1 VVKKKMRVLVVGGG
15 IGGLAAALALRQ
27 AGIDVAVFERA
38 GAYREVGAGLTLWP
52 NALHALQALG
62 LRSQLDALAVPQL
75 SGGIRT
81 WRGDVLLQTS
91 IDEVKRRF
99 GAPPVAVH
107 RAELLA
113 MLNDALEPTMVQLN
127 SPLTRFTQD
136 DHGVV
141 ATFADGRTER
151 ADVLIGADGLHS
163 VVRAQLFGRSKP
175 RYAGYSAWR
184 AVVPYDTHRLPAGMI
199 GETWGCGARFGIVP
213 MSGNRV
219 YWFGTINAPEGQRNG
234 MGGHKR
240 EVMELFGGWHA
251 PIRDLVSATDDAVI
265 LRNDIYDRPPLRH
278 WTVGRITLLG
288 DAAHPMT
295 PNLGQGACQ
304 AIEDAVVLA
313 RCLRAGMNPAAGL
326 RMYERARFKRTS
338 AIVQQSRQIGQVGQ
352 WSHVAACRARD
363 ALMRMTPSI
372 VQMRQLAW
380 ILNYQA

>member
-1 VVKKKMRVLVVGGG
+1 MRAIVVGGG
-15 IGGLAAALALRQ
+15 IGGLAAAMALRQ

-52 NALHALQALG
+52 NAVRALAALG
-62 LRSQLDALAVPQL
+62 LQSQLDALAVPQL

-81 WRGDVLLQTS
+81 WRGDVLMQTS
-91 IDEVKRRF
+91 IDEVRQRF

-113 MLNDALEPTMVQLN
+113 MLNDALSPNIVQLD
-127 SPLTRFTQD
+127 SPLVRFTQD
-136 DHGVV
+136 GDRVT
-141 ATFADGRTER
+141 ATFADGRMER

-163 VVRAQLFGRSKP
+163 VVRAQLFGRRKP

-184 AVVPYDTHRLPAGMI
+184 AVARYELDRLPAGMI

-234 MGGHKR
+234 AGGHKR

-251 PIRDLVSATDDAVI
+251 PIREVIAATDDAAI

-278 WTVGRITLLG
+278 WTVGRVTLLG

-295 PNLGQGACQ
+295 PNLGQGACL

-313 RCLRAGMNPAAGL
+313 RCLRESAHPAAGL
-326 RMYERARFKRTS
+326 RMYERERFARTN

-352 WSHVAACRARD
+352 WSHALACRLRD
-363 ALMRMTPSI
+363 GLMRAMPSA